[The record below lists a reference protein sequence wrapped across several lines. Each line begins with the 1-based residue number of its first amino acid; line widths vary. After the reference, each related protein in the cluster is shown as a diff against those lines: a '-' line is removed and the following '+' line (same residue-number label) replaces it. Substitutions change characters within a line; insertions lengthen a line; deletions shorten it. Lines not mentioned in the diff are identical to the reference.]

1 MNDGVLDK
9 LFSFNFIGTWL
20 VTLLIIAVVIYA
32 SYKIFNIIF
41 KSEIYFKKSAISYF
55 LIFIFIF
62 GFFIYFYS

>member
-1 MNDGVLDK
+1 MYDGVLDK
-9 LFSFNFIGTWL
+9 LFSLNFIGTWL

-62 GFFIYFYS
+62 GFFIYFYT

>member
-9 LFSFNFIGTWL
+9 LFSLNFIGTWL

-62 GFFIYFYS
+62 GFFIYFYT

>member
-9 LFSFNFIGTWL
+9 LFSLNFIGTWL

-32 SYKIFNIIF
+32 SYKIFNILF

-62 GFFIYFYS
+62 GFLIYFYS

>member
-9 LFSFNFIGTWL
+9 LFSLNFIGTWL
-20 VTLLIIAVVIYA
+20 VTLLIIAIVIYA

-62 GFFIYFYS
+62 GFFIYFYT

>member
-9 LFSFNFIGTWL
+9 LFSLNFIGTWL

>member
-62 GFFIYFYS
+62 GFFIYFYT

>member
-9 LFSFNFIGTWL
+9 LFSLNFIGTWL

-62 GFFIYFYS
+62 GFLIYFYS